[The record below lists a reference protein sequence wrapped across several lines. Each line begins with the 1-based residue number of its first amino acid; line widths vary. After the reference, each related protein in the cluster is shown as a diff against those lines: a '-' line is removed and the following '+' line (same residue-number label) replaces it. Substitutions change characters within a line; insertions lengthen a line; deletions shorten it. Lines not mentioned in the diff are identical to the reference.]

1 MRATKL
7 LIIFLATILLHQ
19 YAMVEAR
26 KSGRSSK
33 SKSKSSGNSASK
45 SSSNSWGSSSSSS
58 SSKKSNTKNTLTKI
72 KTKAIND
79 KKTNSH
85 KLTKDKFRKQK
96 KITQVDRGFGKAV
109 MRSDRAGG
117 RLIVQRR
124 GQVFFLR
131 IRDITERSSNGT
143 EVILFAFKHFH
154 SYIS

>member
-45 SSSNSWGSSSSSS
+45 SSSNSWSSSS